1 VPANE
6 FLNLEGRKLSTSRGW
21 AVWVDEF
28 LSHFEAD
35 LIRYGLGTIM
45 PENKDA
51 DFSWKEFQQRI
62 NSELADILG
71 NFIYRTTSFTS
82 RFFDGKV
89 PSIQQL
95 DEPSQ
100 QVLNEIDVQK
110 KRIEEAYRTFSF
122 KEAIAE
128 SLQLAR
134 IGNKYFTDREPWKT
148 SKTDPEHCAVTL
160 YTGLQLCAALS
171 LIFDPIM
178 PHKMAQ
184 LRKQL
189 GLNQHSWDQISPTLL
204 PPQHPIEAGEILFA
218 KIEDDKIQAR
228 IDALLAK
235 SQAMEASS
243 PSTDVE
249 HPYAAAK
256 PEISIDDFAK
266 IDLRIGTVLEAEA
279 VKSSKKLLKLK
290 VDLGY
295 EQRTILSGIA
305 TVVSPEQLLGK
316 KVVVVANLKP
326 RPMMGTESHGMILMS
341 EDRTGRLVMVSSEN
355 EAGSTVS

>member
-1 VPANE
+1 
-6 FLNLEGRKLSTSRGW
+6 
-21 AVWVDEF
+21 
-28 LSHFEAD
+28 
-35 LIRYGLGTIM
+35 M

-71 NFIYRTTSFTS
+71 NFIYRTTSFTA

-89 PSIQQL
+89 PEITNL
-95 DEPSQ
+95 DEPSL
-100 QVLNEIDVQK
+100 QVLSEIEVQK
-110 KRIEEAYRTFSF
+110 KRIEEAYRSFSF

-148 SKTDPEHCAVTL
+148 KKTDPEHCAITL
-160 YTGLQLCAALS
+160 YTSLQLCAALS

-184 LRKQL
+184 LRAQL
-189 GLNQHSWDQISPTLL
+189 GVQIRSWEDIGATLL
-204 PPQHPIEAGEILFA
+204 PPLHPIAEGEILFA
-218 KIEDDKIQAR
+218 KIEDEKIQAR
-228 IDALLAK
+228 IDALHAH
-235 SQAMEASS
+235 SQLIEASS
-243 PSTDVE
+243 PASAETE
-249 HPYAAAK
+249 LPSYAEPK
-256 PEISIDDFAK
+256 PEIVIDDFAK
-266 IDLRIGTVLEAEA
+266 IDLRIGKVLEAEA
-279 VKSSKKLLKLK
+279 VKGSKKLLKLK

-305 TVVSPEQLLGK
+305 MVMTPEQILGK
-316 KVVVVANLKP
+316 QVVVVANLKP

-341 EDRTGRLVMVSSEN
+341 EDRNGQLVLVQSDN
-355 EAGSTVS
+355 EPGSTVS